1 MNKILLTALMF
12 ALGVIVTAGGL
23 IYDSLAD
30 DIKQGAEVN
39 EKQDAALEQIKIYQ
53 AVDQAQQQSQTEL
66 LRAVLEELKRENAR

>member
-12 ALGVIVTAGGL
+12 ALGTIVTAGGL

-30 DIKQGAEVN
+30 DIKQTAEVN
-39 EKQDAALEQIKIYQ
+39 AKQDEALEQIKIYQ

>member
-1 MNKILLTALMF
+1 MF